1 MALYHLSSVPSTM
14 DVARDLLYSDP
25 LALQRWDGVL
35 ADEQTQGR
43 GQRGRTWFAR
53 AGESLCA
60 TFFYPH
66 KFTMPSHPPDGS
78 LQTVAMLSLLAGVA
92 VAESI
97 HRALLKA
104 LGFPR
109 SDRPTPPK
117 PDVGLKWPNDL
128 LLNHRKTGGILIE
141 LAQLPTGEHIPLIGV
156 GINLQIREFPPQLAL
171 RATSFLR
178 EGIQGITPSWLGA
191 QIATSLKLWAERYA
205 IGGQESVIRRW
216 QYYDRTKGMAYTVSI
231 EGRHIRGVAVEVASN
246 GALLL
251 QLEDGTLYPCFTA
264 SSVQPADAQLDATE
278 RK

>member
-97 HRALLKA
+97 HRASSRHWA
-104 LGFPR
+104 SRGPT
-109 SDRPTPPK
+109 DRPH
-117 PDVGLKWPNDL
+117 L
-128 LLNHRKTGGILIE
+128 
-141 LAQLPTGEHIPLIGV
+141 
-156 GINLQIREFPPQLAL
+156 
-171 RATSFLR
+171 
-178 EGIQGITPSWLGA
+178 
-191 QIATSLKLWAERYA
+191 SLM
-205 IGGQESVIRRW
+205 SV
-216 QYYDRTKGMAYTVSI
+216 
-231 EGRHIRGVAVEVASN
+231 SN
-246 GALLL
+246 GPTISSLTT
-251 QLEDGTLYPCFTA
+251 EKPGA
-264 SSVQPADAQLDATE
+264 S
-278 RK
+278 

>member
-14 DVARDLLYSDP
+14 DVARDLLHSDP

-43 GQRGRTWFAR
+43 GQRGRSWFAR

-60 TFFYPH
+60 TFFYPQT
-66 KFTMPSHPPDGS
+66 FPMPSHPHDEP
-78 LQTVAMLSLLAGVA
+78 LQRVAMLSILAGVA

-104 LGFPR
+104 LGLPI
-109 SDRPTPPK
+109 SNRPTPSK
-117 PDVGLKWPNDL
+117 PDIGLKWPNDL

-156 GINLQIREFPPQLAL
+156 GINLYIREFPPELAS

-178 EGIQGITPSWLGA
+178 EGIQGITPLWLGA
-191 QIATSLKLWAERYA
+191 QIAISLKLWAERYA
-205 IGGQESVIRRW
+205 AGGPESVMRRW
-216 QYYDRTKGMAYTVSI
+216 QYYDRTKGTAYTVSI
-231 EGRHIRGVAVEVASN
+231 GERQVRGVAVEVASN
-246 GALLL
+246 GTLLL
-251 QLEDGTLYPCFTA
+251 QLEDGTLFPCFTA
-264 SSVQPADAQLDATE
+264 SSVQQEDNRLDATE
-278 RK
+278 

>member
-14 DVARDLLYSDP
+14 DAARELLLSDP
-25 LALQRWDGVL
+25 AALQRWDGVL

-60 TFFYPH
+60 TYFFPQ
-66 KFTMPSHPPDGS
+66 KLIMPSRPQEEP
-78 LQTVAMLSLLAGVA
+78 LQVVAMLSLLAGVA

-97 HRALLKA
+97 YRALLKV
-104 LGFPR
+104 LGIPL
-109 SDRPTPPK
+109 SGRPAPPK

-128 LLNHRKTGGILIE
+128 LLNHKKTGGILIE

-156 GINLQIREFPPQLAL
+156 GINLQVMEFPPELSS
-171 RATSFLR
+171 RATSLLR
-178 EGIQGITPSWLGA
+178 EGIQGITPTWLGA

-205 IGGQESVIRRW
+205 TGGPESVMRRW
-216 QYYDRTKGMAYTVSI
+216 RHYDRTKGTLYTVIIS
-231 EGRHIRGVAVEVASN
+231 GQPVRGTAVGVASD

-264 SSVQPADAQLDATE
+264 SHTIESREA
-278 RK
+278 